1 MAGKTGSDGMSLRC
15 LIMVCVGCSL
25 AWSLFVDRRHLF
37 RRWLTNYEPM
47 QTKFKLSDTL
57 YRYMNEPAHS
67 LYAIRI
73 VMAKQLLKYDEIK
86 YWFITQNSDML
97 KAADSFKN
105 KMVKEVPFMAKR
117 NDQKMR
123 RFFPWKSTSGR
134 YKMHAINDVL
144 LIFN

>member
-1 MAGKTGSDGMSLRC
+1 
-15 LIMVCVGCSL
+15 
-25 AWSLFVDRRHLF
+25 
-37 RRWLTNYEPM
+37 
-47 QTKFKLSDTL
+47 
-57 YRYMNEPAHS
+57 
-67 LYAIRI
+67 
-73 VMAKQLLKYDEIK
+73 
-86 YWFITQNSDML
+86 ML
-97 KAADSFKN
+97 KAAFTADSFKN